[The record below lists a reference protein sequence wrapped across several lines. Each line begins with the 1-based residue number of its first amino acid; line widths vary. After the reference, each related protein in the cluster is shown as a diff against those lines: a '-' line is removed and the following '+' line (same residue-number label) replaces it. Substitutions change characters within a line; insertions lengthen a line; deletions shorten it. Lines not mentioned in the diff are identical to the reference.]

1 MQEEITGKPAQAE
14 QKLYIAPT
22 SLIRGEPLVP
32 SSKYYTLRYL
42 LSATLAEGESIVSFP
57 AISDDSDVLF
67 CGCQAL
73 GAELTWHDKQLGPNP
88 SRQRRD
94 RAAEPRHFANDASAS
109 SATHSGEVE
118 GVRATRSGN
127 MQGESEL
134 HVCGAGRPRS
144 LDPITINVGNAG
156 AVLRLLLGVA
166 ALLPEVTFIT
176 DHPHSLGKRP
186 NRELLEA
193 LTSLGAICEGTGPEG
208 YLPITIRGGNL
219 HGGRVSISGARSSQY
234 LSSLLFLAPLIG
246 EEGAMMDFNKII
258 GQPLADPSAVARHP
272 AWGAGNRGM
281 MKRGDQSAPTEI
293 VVVDR
298 LKSQPLIHVTLKVLK
313 EAGIV
318 IEYDETLRHFSIAPG
333 QHYRPGHYVVPGDYP
348 SAAALLAACAVT
360 PDPASEV
367 RLSRLRPGEEDGE
380 ALLSALKAMGADL
393 RIDGETITLRGGRR
407 LRGIEMDGDQAI
419 DCVPVLVALACF
431 AQGQSVFY
439 NIETLHYKESDRIND
454 LCAELRRAGCAV
466 TPQEDAIIVQGR
478 PQGIEGGVTVDA
490 HSDHRLLM
498 ALAIVGLRSRRG
510 LTLSGVEHISKSYP
524 QFFEELQRLGVE
536 VRYL

>member
-1 MQEEITGKPAQAE
+1 MQEEPTQPG

-32 SSKYYTLRYL
+32 SSKYYMLRYL
-42 LSATLAEGESIVSFP
+42 LAATLAQGESIVSFP
-57 AISDDSDVLF
+57 AASDDSNVLF
-67 CGCQAL
+67 RGCQAL
-73 GAELTWHDKQLGPNP
+73 GAELTWHDKQ
-88 SRQRRD
+88 Q
-94 RAAEPRHFANDASAS
+94 
-109 SATHSGEVE
+109 
-118 GVRATRSGN
+118 
-127 MQGESEL
+127 SEL

-144 LDPITINVGNAG
+144 LESVTINAGNAG

-176 DHPHSLGKRP
+176 DHPRSLGKRP

-193 LTSLGAICEGTGPEG
+193 LTALGATCEGTGAEG

-219 HGGRVSISGARSSQY
+219 HGGRVNISGVRSSQY

-246 EEGAMMDFNKII
+246 E
-258 GQPLADPSAVARHP
+258 PL
-272 AWGAGNRGM
+272 
-281 MKRGDQSAPTEI
+281 EI
-293 VVVDR
+293 EVVDK
-298 LKSQPLIHVTLKVLK
+298 LKSQPLIHVTLNVLK

-318 IEYDETLRHFSIAPG
+318 IEHEETLRHFSIAPG
-333 QHYRPGHYVVPGDYP
+333 QQYQPGHYVVAGDYP
-348 SAAALLAACAVT
+348 SAAALMAACAVT

-380 ALLSALKAMGADL
+380 ALLNALKAMGADL
-393 RIDGETITLRGGRR
+393 RMDDDTVTLRGGRR
-407 LRGIEMDGDQAI
+407 LCGIEMDGDQAI

-431 AQGQSVFY
+431 AQGQSIFY
-439 NIETLHYKESDRIND
+439 NVESLHYKESDRIID
-454 LCAELRRAGCAV
+454 LCTELRRAGCAV

-478 PQGIEGGVTVDA
+478 PQGIEGGVTIDA

-524 QFFEELQRLGVE
+524 QFFEELQKLGVE
-536 VRYL
+536 MKYL